1 MSSKLAIMAFGF
13 SVGVILVM
21 TFFPSSK
28 PQSKTNGGGIPV
40 VDIEP
45 ASSHR

>member
-28 PQSKTNGGGIPV
+28 PQSKTNGGVPV